1 MVMKYPETAK
11 KCTIE
16 LLENETVKNIDLVN
30 YFFNE
35 IDNFGIKAALD
46 DFGSGYANFSYIF
59 SLNLDYIKLDGSI
72 VQKVIQDEKMRIL
85 IETVVKMAHSLDM
98 EVIAEFVSSRQ
109 IFNFVKKLGV
119 DYAQGYYVGRPEEEV
134 KK

>member
-1 MVMKYPETAK
+1 
-11 KCTIE
+11 
-16 LLENETVKNIDLVN
+16 
-30 YFFNE
+30 
-35 IDNFGIKAALD
+35 
-46 DFGSGYANFSYIF
+46 
-59 SLNLDYIKLDGSI
+59 
-72 VQKVIQDEKMRIL
+72 MRIL

>member
-1 MVMKYPETAK
+1 MTDLKEVSKFIK
-11 KCTIE
+11 R
-16 LLENETVKNIDLVN
+16 VKEYGVKIA
-30 YFFNE
+30 
-35 IDNFGIKAALD
+35 ID

-72 VQKVIQDEKMRIL
+72 VQKVIQDEKMRVL